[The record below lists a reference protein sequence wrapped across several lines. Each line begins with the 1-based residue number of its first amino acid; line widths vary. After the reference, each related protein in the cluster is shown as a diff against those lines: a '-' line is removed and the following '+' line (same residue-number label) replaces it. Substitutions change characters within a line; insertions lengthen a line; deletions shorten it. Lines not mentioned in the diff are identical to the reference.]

1 MSTTTHML
9 IQSYFK
15 QLKMPQASKVYQ
27 SMAREAEDNNLSYE
41 EYLLGVL
48 EQEIT
53 QRESNRIQR
62 GIRQAAFPVIKTLDS
77 FDFKAVPSLNK
88 QKVLKLADCEYIR
101 HLENVILVGNSGVGK
116 THIATALAYE
126 ACRKGF
132 KVKFYTAAGLIN
144 ELIAAQQEYRLNR
157 LEKQYSAYHLV
168 VIDELGYV
176 PFSKTGAELL
186 FQFCSSK
193 HERGSLIIT
202 TNLEFPKWTE
212 VFLDEQMTAA
222 LLDRLTHKAHILNI
236 NGESIALNRLLPGR
250 QYLINFFTRVA

>member
-1 MSTTTHML
+1 MNPTTHML

-62 GIRQAAFPVIKTLDS
+62 GIRQANFPIIKTLDS
-77 FDFKAVPSLNK
+77 FDFKAVPSLSK
-88 QKVLKLADCEYIR
+88 QKVLKLAGCEYIKN
-101 HLENVILVGNSGVGK
+101 LENVILVGNSGVGK

-126 ACRKGF
+126 ACRQGM

-144 ELIAAQQEYRLNR
+144 EMLAAQQEYKLNR
-157 LEKQYSAYHLV
+157 LEKQFLSYHLV

-186 FQFCSSK
+186 FQFCSAR
-193 HERGSLIIT
+193 HESSLIIT
-202 TNLEFPKWTE
+202 TNLNFQSGQ
-212 VFLDEQMTAA
+212 V
-222 LLDRLTHKAHILNI
+222 LLDHVD
-236 NGESIALNRLLPGR
+236 GSIAG
-250 QYLINFFTRVA
+250 